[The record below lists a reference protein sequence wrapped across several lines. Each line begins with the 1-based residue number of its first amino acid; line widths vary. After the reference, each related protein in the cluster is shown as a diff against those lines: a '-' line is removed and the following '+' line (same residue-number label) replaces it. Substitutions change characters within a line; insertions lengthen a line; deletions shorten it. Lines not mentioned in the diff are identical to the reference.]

1 MDQPRPPRRASGSSL
16 TSAQACPP
24 WRMCRSSKRRRSARV
39 VYVDH
44 DPDVTRY
51 AGQLL
56 AGVRRRG
63 DHRGRRPWP
72 RPDPRPPAYLRDR
85 VSQRVGEHHGAVSDT
100 AGNSPSP
107 RRSSGSTASL
117 RAATTAGSRSRCL

>member
-24 WRMCRSSKRRRSARV
+24 RRMCRSSKRRRSTRV

-56 AGVRRRG
+56 AGSG
-63 DHRGRRPWP
+63 GAEIIEGRRP
-72 RPDPRPPAYLRDR
+72 
-85 VSQRVGEHHGAVSDT
+85 
-100 AGNSPSP
+100 
-107 RRSSGSTASL
+107 
-117 RAATTAGSRSRCL
+117 